1 MVGTHHDRK
10 EVHVFR
16 PKHTALLAGAVT
28 TLALG
33 GAGVAIAASGGNSSS
48 NSSGAATTAT
58 TKTTTTSTT
67 SSSSSHCDH
76 DNASSSGT

>member
-10 EVHVFR
+10 EVHVLR
-16 PKHTALLAGAVT
+16 PKHTALFAGVVT

-33 GAGVAIAASGGNSSS
+33 GAGVAIAASGGSSSS
-48 NSSGAATTAT
+48 NSSGAATTAN
-58 TKTTTTSTT
+58 TTTTTT
-67 SSSSSHCDH
+67 PSSSSHCDH

>member
-1 MVGTHHDRK
+1 MVGTTHDRK

-16 PKHTALLAGAVT
+16 PKHTALLAGVVT

-33 GAGVAIAASGGNSSS
+33 GTGVAIAASDGGS

-58 TKTTTTSTT
+58 TKTTSTNTTP
-67 SSSSSHCDH
+67 SSSSHCDH

>member
-16 PKHTALLAGAVT
+16 PKHTALLAGVVT

-33 GAGVAIAASGGNSSS
+33 AAGVAIAASGGSSS
-48 NSSGAATTAT
+48 STSSGAATT
-58 TKTTTTSTT
+58 TTTTATT
-67 SSSSSHCDH
+67 TTPSSSSHCDH